1 MDAYQPAAME
11 PESNIAVNGTIDEW
25 GNYIMKRGDEICIE
39 RDGVIEN
46 IQQNNPA
53 ITAVLVT
60 ADQET
65 IGLVDWAAVGKS
77 IGGSR
82 HITSLD
88 FHLDETILNPPDAQA
103 FWGGL
108 ALNRSIENCWS
119 FQTDIVT
126 VQCRGSPFSMPS
138 EIQSTWNQ

>member
-11 PESNIAVNGTIDEW
+11 SESNIAVNGTIDEW

-65 IGLVDWAAVGKS
+65 IGLVD
-77 IGGSR
+77 
-82 HITSLD
+82 
-88 FHLDETILNPPDAQA
+88 
-103 FWGGL
+103 
-108 ALNRSIENCWS
+108 
-119 FQTDIVT
+119 
-126 VQCRGSPFSMPS
+126 
-138 EIQSTWNQ
+138 